1 MQWPNY
7 TATFLFK
14 ATCEHNKNFS
24 KKHKTFKRKLC
35 MIATMLSSLRRFRHP
50 SPSLAFVSGQ
60 ARRELQRSPEK
71 YSRGASTGENFS
83 F

>member
-1 MQWPNY
+1 
-7 TATFLFK
+7 
-14 ATCEHNKNFS
+14 
-24 KKHKTFKRKLC
+24 

-71 YSRGASTGENFS
+71 YSCGASTGENFS